1 MSDLQASDSQLR
13 WHSLGSDEHPCS
25 YLDGQLART
34 PLLYPSRMLAPEE
47 LDTVLAEGK
56 RRSGYFFYYT
66 QCTNCSACEPS
77 RLHVP
82 TFRLNATRR
91 RVERKGAE
99 VLTEQFGHPKLDQQR
114 LDLFNL
120 HRRVRGL
127 NRHEEDYTASDMEGF
142 LINTSCPTIELSFWL
157 QNRLAAVSIV
167 DCGQDSLSAVYTYF
181 DPEFSDLSLGT
192 YAIIRQFRWATRTNR
207 TWLYLGMYVAQN
219 RHLNYKGTF
228 LPQQRFQQG
237 NWQEISAAPQNTLE

>member
-1 MSDLQASDSQLR
+1 
-13 WHSLGSDEHPCS
+13 
-25 YLDGQLART
+25 
-34 PLLYPSRMLAPEE
+34 
-47 LDTVLAEGK
+47 
-56 RRSGYFFYYT
+56 
-66 QCTNCSACEPS
+66 
-77 RLHVP
+77 
-82 TFRLNATRR
+82 
-91 RVERKGAE
+91 
-99 VLTEQFGHPKLDQQR
+99 
-114 LDLFNL
+114 
-120 HRRVRGL
+120 
-127 NRHEEDYTASDMEGF
+127 MEGF

-237 NWQEISAAPQNTLE
+237 NWQEILTAPQNTLE